1 MSDDDRK
8 KMAAEA
14 LKKKNRVV
22 ALSLTAFIV
31 LVFFVSIVK
40 MSGG

>member
-1 MSDDDRK
+1 
-8 KMAAEA
+8 MAEDA

-22 ALSLTAFIV
+22 GLSLLAFVV
-31 LVFFVSIVK
+31 LVFFVSMVK